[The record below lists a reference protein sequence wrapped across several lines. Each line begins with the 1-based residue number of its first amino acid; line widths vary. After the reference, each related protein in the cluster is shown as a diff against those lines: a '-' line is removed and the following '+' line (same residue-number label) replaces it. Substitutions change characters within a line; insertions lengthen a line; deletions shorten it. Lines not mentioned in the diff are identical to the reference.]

1 MGQEFLEF
9 IKYQKALGYT
19 KGNEVLSLSKENI
32 NILNYLNKYTLDINF
47 KLKSISENTLKEVT
61 KECLNNYFKLHNVK
75 KLIADYSFS
84 SKRKIFGFQINKAW
98 NNCLKEVEPYSIPI
112 NYLNKDR
119 NFGYLVT
126 ACSKLEKNI
135 NFKIANVGMI
145 AILLDSELTPFSI
158 TSYAHELIH
167 TQLEDKRV
175 YTNNYYNKE
184 ILSRFIE
191 LLVSYTISND
201 EKYKT
206 LNIGNI
212 SLGTMSIIDNMNF
225 LKNDLNTLMN
235 VENLANV
242 NDEKYIFLI
251 EISTYVNSM
260 LVALELFDNYLN
272 AFCNEKR
279 KIIYGIQ
286 EVLDGKI
293 TIEELLGQNKIG
305 KTPGKRL
312 EIVRKWVR

>member
-47 KLKSISENTLKEVT
+47 KLISISENTLKEVT

-75 KLIADYSFS
+75 KLIADYSFP

-126 ACSKLEKNI
+126 ACPKLEKNI

-184 ILSRFIE
+184 ILSRFI
-191 LLVSYTISND
+191 VH
-201 EKYKT
+201 
-206 LNIGNI
+206 
-212 SLGTMSIIDNMNF
+212 F
-225 LKNDLNTLMN
+225 
-235 VENLANV
+235 
-242 NDEKYIFLI
+242 
-251 EISTYVNSM
+251 
-260 LVALELFDNYLN
+260 
-272 AFCNEKR
+272 
-279 KIIYGIQ
+279 
-286 EVLDGKI
+286 
-293 TIEELLGQNKIG
+293 
-305 KTPGKRL
+305 
-312 EIVRKWVR
+312 

>member
-75 KLIADYSFS
+75 KLIADYSFP

-126 ACSKLEKNI
+126 ACPKLEKNI

-191 LLVSYTISND
+191 FLVSYTIS
-201 EKYKT
+201 
-206 LNIGNI
+206 
-212 SLGTMSIIDNMNF
+212 
-225 LKNDLNTLMN
+225 
-235 VENLANV
+235 

-312 EIVRKWVR
+312 EIVKKMVR

>member
-126 ACSKLEKNI
+126 
-135 NFKIANVGMI
+135 
-145 AILLDSELTPFSI
+145 
-158 TSYAHELIH
+158 
-167 TQLEDKRV
+167 RV
-175 YTNNYYNKE
+175 P
-184 ILSRFIE
+184 S
-191 LLVSYTISND
+191 
-201 EKYKT
+201 
-206 LNIGNI
+206 
-212 SLGTMSIIDNMNF
+212 
-225 LKNDLNTLMN
+225 
-235 VENLANV
+235 
-242 NDEKYIFLI
+242 
-251 EISTYVNSM
+251 
-260 LVALELFDNYLN
+260 
-272 AFCNEKR
+272 
-279 KIIYGIQ
+279 
-286 EVLDGKI
+286 
-293 TIEELLGQNKIG
+293 
-305 KTPGKRL
+305 
-312 EIVRKWVR
+312 